1 LRDHSQRSAELAAA
15 AGCTART
22 IELIRNQ
29 EEPTDD
35 AGRLLLA
42 ADEAN

>member
-1 LRDHSQRSAELAAA
+1 MAGE

-22 IELIRNQ
+22 VDLRLNPEA
-29 EEPTDD
+29 PTDD
-35 AGRLLLA
+35 AGRLLQA